1 MRIIRKTV
9 GVRKLSFVAWRTEF
23 KDGPMARSL
32 PNSEFVVA
40 LHYHSLQIVSTSF
53 KDLPFL

>member
-1 MRIIRKTV
+1 MRIVRKTV
-9 GVRKLSFVAWRTEF
+9 GVRKLSFVADRIQRWAH
-23 KDGPMARSL
+23 GAQPLIS
-32 PNSEFVVA
+32 NSEFVVA

>member
-1 MRIIRKTV
+1 MRIVRKTV
-9 GVRKLSFVAWRTEF
+9 GVGKLSFVADRIQRW
-23 KDGPMARSL
+23 PMARSL